1 MEGMDFK
8 NLNAIDSVR
17 QKAQNVADSNALND
31 LRKTAKQDPKE
42 ALRPVAEQ
50 FEALF
55 LQQIMKEAR
64 KVSFDDG
71 WLDGNQGDFF
81 KDWHDSQLAQTLS
94 TKGSLGLAD
103 SIVEQLAPKID
114 NVYTPEQFN
123 AMQEQKKLAT
133 VSAPNTGNNEQSVLN
148 HPIASTETALKFR
161 QQ

>member
-1 MEGMDFK
+1 MEELGFK
-8 NLNAIDSVR
+8 SLNAIDSVR
-17 QKAQNVADSNALND
+17 QKAQNVADGTALND
-31 LRKTAKQDPKE
+31 LKMTAKEDPKE

-50 FEALF
+50 FEAIF

-94 TKGSLGLAD
+94 SKGSLGLAD

-114 NVYTPEQFN
+114 NVYTPEQFY
-123 AMQEQKKLAT
+123 AMQEQKKQVTDGTQEL
-133 VSAPNTGNNEQSVLN
+133 
-148 HPIASTETALKFR
+148 IASTATALKFR

>member
-1 MEGMDFK
+1 MEGLEFK
-8 NLNAIDSVR
+8 SLNAMDSVR
-17 QKAQNVADSNALND
+17 QKAQNVADGTALND
-31 LRKTAKQDPKE
+31 LRTVAKEDPRE

-50 FEALF
+50 FEAIF

-103 SIVEQLAPKID
+103 SIVEQLAPQVD
-114 NVYTPEQFN
+114 NVYTPEQFY
-123 AMQEQKKLAT
+123 AMQAQKKQAT
-133 VSAPNTGNNEQSVLN
+133 DDTQE
-148 HPIASTETALKFR
+148 PIASTATALKFR